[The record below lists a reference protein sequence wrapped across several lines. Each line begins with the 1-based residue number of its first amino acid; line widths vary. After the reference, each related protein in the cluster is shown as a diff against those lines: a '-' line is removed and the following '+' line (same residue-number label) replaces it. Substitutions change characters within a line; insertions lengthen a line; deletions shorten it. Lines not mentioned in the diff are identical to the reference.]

1 MYARNVAVKGR
12 PRTLAE
18 QIAQRVGVLKMYK
31 VLLFMT
37 SWGVVYEALGR
48 APVSIEE
55 YSDWWKAS
63 RAKSFREQQLFREAL
78 PDEETPTRLYELA
91 RAHVDFQNPAAPVL
105 LGALAL

>member
-1 MYARNVAVKGR
+1 M
-12 PRTLAE
+12 AE

-91 RAHVDFQNPAAPVL
+91 RAYVVVGNPAAPVL
-105 LGALAL
+105 LGALIL